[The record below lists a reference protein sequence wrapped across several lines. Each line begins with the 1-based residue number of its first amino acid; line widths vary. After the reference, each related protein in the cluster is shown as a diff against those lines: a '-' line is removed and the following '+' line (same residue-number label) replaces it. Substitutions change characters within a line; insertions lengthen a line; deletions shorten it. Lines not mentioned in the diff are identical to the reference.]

1 MYEKGKNKNVMTD
14 WEIHLRHDSRQIT
27 ASSVFI
33 LSLFIPISHLPSIL
47 PLIAT
52 RLSCHKY
59 CLYWDTL
66 WLKIFHCSLVLFRGK
81 LMKYMCFPV
90 CKHLILVYCPG
101 FSHYSS
107 KSYALVVPSSFRI
120 TSSTKGS
127 FNRKFHS
134 QDWKLREV
142 SLIHKGNNNQCSG
155 YSISQKL
162 NFLKILP
169 PSLLVLCGKENSL
182 ISCLSALPLWP
193 KFTPQMPWNIKEG
206 DCD

>member
-1 MYEKGKNKNVMTD
+1 M
-14 WEIHLRHDSRQIT
+14 HLRQDSRQIT
-27 ASSVFI
+27 AGSVFI
-33 LSLFIPISHLPSIL
+33 LSLFIPISHLPSVL

-59 CLYWDTL
+59 CLHWDTL
-66 WLKIFHCSLVLFRGK
+66 WLKTFHCSLVLFRGK
-81 LMKYMCFPV
+81 VMKYMCFPV

-101 FSHYSS
+101 FSHYFS
-107 KSYALVVPSSFRI
+107 KSYALVLPPFFSI
-120 TSSTKGS
+120 TSSTKAS

-134 QDWKLREV
+134 QDWKLRDFL
-142 SLIHKGNNNQCSG
+142 SSFPIHKADNNQCSG

-162 NFLKILP
+162 NSLKILP
-169 PSLLVLCGKENSL
+169 LSLLVPCGKENSL

-193 KFTPQMPWNIKEG
+193 KFIPQMPWNIKEG